1 MTRARGT
8 GLLRSERVVDRRRA
22 VRRIV
27 TSDEPL
33 SQVRL
38 RAGRQLAVIDISDL
52 GLLVE
57 GEMRLL
63 PGTHVDVHLATCEG
77 RLLIRSRVVRAF
89 VCHVSAS
96 TIRFRGALAFD
107 RAVPTTIAGYG
118 IPEGADR
125 PTAAQGNP
133 YPDSRPASAVASVSP
148 SSH

>member
-1 MTRARGT
+1 
-8 GLLRSERVVDRRRA
+8 LVDRRRT
-22 VRRIV
+22 VRRVV
-27 TSDEPL
+27 TSEEPL

-52 GLLVE
+52 GLMAE

-63 PGTHVDVHLATCEG
+63 PGTHVDVHLMTCEG

-107 RAVPTTIAGYG
+107 RLVPTASAGYA
-118 IPEGADR
+118 IPGSRDGLTGE
-125 PTAAQGNP
+125 QGNP
-133 YPDSRPASAVASVSP
+133 YPDSRSASASRP
-148 SSH
+148 